1 MKLTCG
7 SHNFYAQSIQD
18 FCLFSSSRELFR
30 SMVQHNVCCFG
41 QNKLIKWFLS
51 QNKNNKNNSLYLDR
65 IFIFH
70 RMCVLWHMCKPPV
83 HRDPFTSVK
92 VRTTLSS
99 KSIKTYIIMLA
110 RFPTNHFNKA
120 ASSNRTNVIPL
131 KKQICW
137 IRFKCSFLLPSFH
150 I

>member
-1 MKLTCG
+1 MPKVYKIFAYSRVAANCSAQWSSTTCAALVKT
-7 SHNFYAQSIQD
+7 N
-18 FCLFSSSRELFR
+18 SSNGFFL
-30 SMVQHNVCCFG
+30 
-41 QNKLIKWFLS
+41 KIKII
-51 QNKNNKNNSLYLDR
+51 KIILY
-65 IFIFH
+65 IWTEYSYFTG
-70 RMCVLWHMCKPPV
+70 CVLWHMCKPPV

-99 KSIKTYIIMLA
+99 KLIKTYIIILA
-110 RFPTNHFNKA
+110 RFPTNHFIKA